1 MVEYKDA
8 NSDALSSSVN
18 TDIPHSNSTSSI
30 HRPKLYKRTTSSQVS
45 LRRFSILQSDTEIS
59 DDHIKPSLSHQES
72 DVEVFTNDRVITND
86 ELISQNKLDLD
97 NDEIFS
103 SSSLKDK
110 GIENNLLTRASNS
123 SVPHELTPATSSD
136 SIAAERSLSINNV
149 LSVKFVDYF
158 LDNIKYGNSETNI
171 AFKQEILQII
181 KLLFIKSW
189 LKTDLVPEKLI
200 LRKISGAMTNA
211 IYQLSYESSTKL
223 PSLLLR
229 VYGPNVDSIIDR
241 DYELQVLARLSN
253 LKIGPKLF
261 GCFNNGRF
269 EEFLEDSIT
278 LTKEEVK
285 KDEVSVKVAKRMREL
300 HFFVPLT
307 KDEKREGSIT
317 WKRVDNWLASIQAID
332 KKTLQYVTQFDNFE
346 LLKQAISKYRQY
358 LDQYLINSRLS
369 FTHCDTQY
377 GNLLD
382 VNNEIV
388 VIDFEYSGPNPPAF
402 DIANHFSEWMHDY
415 HSSKPE
421 LLNPQK
427 YPTEKQIE
435 TFLKAYNFSDID
447 SLKKDIILSR
457 PLVNIH
463 WGLWGI
469 LQSGVLG
476 NNKDSKK
483 EIALND
489 DNVAIEVHE
498 EGEGASID
506 TFDFLLYARHKFK
519 VVLGDWINMGL
530 IDKKDSY
537 SATFI

>member
-123 SVPHELTPATSSD
+123 SAPHELTPATSSD

-346 LLKQAISKYRQY
+346 LLKQAISKYKQY

>member
-1 MVEYKDA
+1 MVEFKDS
-8 NSDALSSSVN
+8 NSDVLSSVN
-18 TDIPHSNSTSSI
+18 TETKHSNSTSSI

-59 DDHIKPSLSHQES
+59 DDQIQPSLSHHES
-72 DVEVFTNDRVITND
+72 DVEVFTNETVITND
-86 ELISQNKLDLD
+86 ELLSQNELDLD
-97 NDEIFS
+97 DDRIFS
-103 SSSLKDK
+103 STDLKAK
-110 GIENNLLTRASNS
+110 RIINNLVSKKSNS
-123 SVPHELTPATSSD
+123 STPHVLVSATSSD
-136 SIAAERSLSINNV
+136 STTADRSLSMSNV

-171 AFKQEILQII
+171 AFKKEILQII

-189 LKTDLVPEKLI
+189 VKTDLVPEKLI

-211 IYQLSYESSTKL
+211 IYQLTYMSSEKL

-229 VYGPNVDSIIDR
+229 IYGPNVDSIIDR

-278 LTKEEVK
+278 LTKSEVR
-285 KDEVSVKVAKRMREL
+285 KDEVSAKVAKRMREL

-317 WKRVDNWLASIQAID
+317 WKRVNNWLANIQGID
-332 KKTLQYVTQFDNFE
+332 KKTLQYVTQFDSFDVLEQTINKYKQY
-346 LLKQAISKYRQY
+346 LKQNLA
-358 LDQYLINSRLS
+358 NSRLS

-382 VNNEIV
+382 VHNEIV

-421 LLNPQK
+421 LLNPKK
-427 YPTEKQIE
+427 YPTQKQIE
-435 TFLKAYNFSDID
+435 IFLKAYNFSDID
-447 SLKKDIILSR
+447 SLKNDIVLSR

-469 LQSGVLG
+469 LQSGVLAKS
-476 NNKDSKK
+476 NFLEK
-483 EIALND
+483 EVALND
-489 DNVAIEVHE
+489 DNIAIDEHE
-498 EGEGASID
+498 GGEGADID

-530 IDKKDSY
+530 IDKNDNY

>member
-346 LLKQAISKYRQY
+346 LLKQAISKYKQY

-483 EIALND
+483 EVALND

>member
-1 MVEYKDA
+1 MVEFKDT
-8 NSDALSSSVN
+8 NSDVLSSVN
-18 TDIPHSNSTSSI
+18 TDIINSNSSSSI

-45 LRRFSILQSDTEIS
+45 LRRYSILQSDTEIS
-59 DDHIKPSLSHQES
+59 DDQIRPSLSHHES

-86 ELISQNKLDLD
+86 ELLGQNELELDED
-97 NDEIFS
+97 KIFS
-103 SSSLKDK
+103 SKNLKTK
-110 GIENNLLTRASNS
+110 EIISNLLSKKSNS
-123 SVPHELTPATSSD
+123 SISHDLTPAVSSD
-136 SIAAERSLSINNV
+136 SITAERSLSMSNV

-158 LDNIKYGNSETNI
+158 LDNIKYENSETNI
-171 AFKQEILQII
+171 AFKKEILQII

-189 LKTDLVPEKLI
+189 AKTDLVPEKLI

-211 IYQLSYESSTKL
+211 IYQLTYESSEKL

-269 EEFLEDSIT
+269 EEFLEDSVT
-278 LTKEEVK
+278 LTKNEVR
-285 KDEVSVKVAKRMREL
+285 KDEVSAKVAKRMREL

-317 WKRVDNWLASIQAID
+317 WKRVNNWLTTIQELD
-332 KKTLQYVTQFDNFE
+332 KKTLQYVTQFDSFE
-346 LLKQAISKYRQY
+346 LLEQVINKYKQHLNQN
-358 LDQYLINSRLS
+358 LTNSRLS

-377 GNLLD
+377 GNLLN
-382 VNNEIV
+382 VHNEIV

-427 YPTEKQIE
+427 YPTQSQIE
-435 TFLKAYNFSDID
+435 IFLKAYNFADID
-447 SLKKDIILSR
+447 SLKKDIVLSR
-457 PLVNIH
+457 PLLNIH

-469 LQSGVLG
+469 LQSGALG
-476 NNKDSKK
+476 NNKEIEK
-483 EIALND
+483 EIALDD
-489 DNVAIEVHE
+489 DNIAIEE
-498 EGEGASID
+498 QEGGEGANID

-519 VVLGDWINMGL
+519 VALGDWIRMGL
-530 IDKKDSY
+530 IDKNDNY

>member
-346 LLKQAISKYRQY
+346 LLKQAISKYKQY

>member
-1 MVEYKDA
+1 MVEFKDT
-8 NSDALSSSVN
+8 NSDALSSVN
-18 TDIPHSNSTSSI
+18 TDIIHSNSSSSI

-59 DDHIKPSLSHQES
+59 DDQIRPSLSHHES

-86 ELISQNKLDLD
+86 ELLGQNELELDD
-97 NDEIFS
+97 DRIFS
-103 SSSLKDK
+103 SADLKTK
-110 GIENNLLTRASNS
+110 GIINNLLSKRSYS
-123 SVPHELTPATSSD
+123 SIPQDLTPATSSD
-136 SIAAERSLSINNV
+136 SIAAERSLSMSKV

-158 LDNIKYGNSETNI
+158 LDNIKYENSETNI
-171 AFKQEILQII
+171 AFKKEILQII
-181 KLLFIKSW
+181 KLLFVKSW
-189 LKTDLVPEKLI
+189 VKTDLAPEKLI
-200 LRKISGAMTNA
+200 IRKISGAMTNA
-211 IYQLSYESSTKL
+211 IYQLTYESSEKL

-278 LTKEEVK
+278 LTKNEVR
-285 KDEVSVKVAKRMREL
+285 KDEVSAKVAKRMREL

-317 WKRVDNWLASIQAID
+317 WKRVNNWLDNIQGID
-332 KKTLQYVTQFDNFE
+332 KKTLQYVTQFDSFE
-346 LLKQAISKYRQY
+346 LLEQTINKYKQHLNQNLA
-358 LDQYLINSRLS
+358 NSRLS

-382 VNNEIV
+382 VHNEIV

-421 LLNPQK
+421 LLNPNK
-427 YPTEKQIE
+427 YPTQKQIE
-435 TFLKAYNFSDID
+435 IFLKAYNFSDID
-447 SLKKDIILSR
+447 SLKKDIVLSR

-476 NNKDSKK
+476 NNKDIEK

-489 DNVAIEVHE
+489 DNIAIDEQE
-498 EGEGASID
+498 GGEGANID

-530 IDKKDSY
+530 IDKDDNY

>member
-1 MVEYKDA
+1 MPDNKDTY
-8 NSDALSSSVN
+8 SDALSSSLN
-18 TDIPHSNSTSSI
+18 TDFTQRNSSSSI
-30 HRPKLYKRTTSSQVS
+30 HKPKLYKRTTSSQVS

-59 DDHIKPSLSHQES
+59 DDQIQPTLSHHDS
-72 DVEVFTNDRVITND
+72 DVEVFTNDRIITTD
-86 ELISQNKLDLD
+86 ELLNPSELELNN
-97 NDEIFS
+97 NDSDSDYIEMKSHGRLHNIFT
-103 SSSLKDK
+103 K
-110 GIENNLLTRASNS
+110 RSNTPS
-123 SVPHELTPATSSD
+123 FLEHGLTPAISTD
-136 SIAAERSLSINNV
+136 SIMSEKSVSLSNV
-149 LSVKFVDYF
+149 LNVKFVDYF
-158 LDNIKYGNSETNI
+158 LDNAKYEDSETNVD
-171 AFKQEILQII
+171 FKKEILQII

-189 LKTDLVPEKLI
+189 VKADLVPEKLV
-200 LRKISGAMTNA
+200 LKKISGAMTNA
-211 IYQLSYESSTKL
+211 IYQLTYDSTEKL

-229 VYGPNVDSIIDR
+229 IYGPNVDSIIDR

-278 LTKEEVK
+278 LNKEEVR
-285 KDEVSVKVAKRMREL
+285 KDEVSYKVSKRMREL

-317 WKRVDNWLASIQAID
+317 WKRVDNWLDSVHTID
-332 KKTLQYVTQFDNFE
+332 EKTLKYVTQFDDFTTFKTIIE
-346 LLKQAISKYRQY
+346 KYRQY
-358 LDQYLINSRLS
+358 LKQNLVNSKLS

-377 GNLLD
+377 GNLLNVHD
-382 VNNEIV
+382 EIV

-421 LLNPQK
+421 LLNPNK
-427 YPTEKQIE
+427 YPTKREIE
-435 TFLKAYNFSDID
+435 LFLKGYNFADITT
-447 SLKKDIILSR
+447 LKNDITISR
-457 PLVNIH
+457 PLVNLH

-469 LQSGVLG
+469 LQSGVIG
-476 NNKDSKK
+476 NDKNIKY
-483 EIALND
+483 ND
-489 DNVAIEVHE
+489 DNVNDEDHG
-498 EGEGASID
+498 EGEGANID

-530 IDKKDSY
+530 IDKKENY